1 MEKTQ
6 EEILSEISGM
16 IADIRRQLDVIAGK
30 LEELGKVPGSD
41 ACECRETLPD
51 SVADEDVSKEDA
63 PEVGVSEEIVP
74 GDPLPEGSGE
84 EPYVEPDV
92 EPDVEPGEEP
102 DVEPLLTLD
111 DSEEAIELDVPFF
124 DDSRP
129 SVADVLMRSRAWMT
143 DIPGTSVQDIRSA
156 ISLNDRL
163 YFIKT
168 LFSDDP
174 ALFQSVVTELN
185 GYSSFEDAARWL
197 LDRFKGWDADSDVVY
212 RFMMAVRRKLK

>member
-51 SVADEDVSKEDA
+51 SVEDVDVSKEDA

-74 GDPLPEGSGE
+74 GDSLPEGSGE
-84 EPYVEPDV
+84 EP
-92 EPDVEPGEEP
+92 
-102 DVEPLLTLD
+102 PLLTLD
-111 DSEEAIELDVPFF
+111 DSEEAIELDVPFL

-143 DIPGTSVQDIRSA
+143 DIPGSSVQDIRSA

-197 LDRFKGWDADSDVVY
+197 LDRFKGWDPDSDVIY

>member
-30 LEELGKVPGSD
+30 LEELGKVPGSV
-41 ACECRETLPD
+41 ACECRDTLPD
-51 SVADEDVSKEDA
+51 SVEDVDVSKEDA
-63 PEVGVSEEIVP
+63 PEVAVSEEIVP

-84 EPYVEPDV
+84 EP
-92 EPDVEPGEEP
+92 
-102 DVEPLLTLD
+102 PLLTLD
-111 DSEEAIELDVPFF
+111 DSEEAIELDVPFL

-129 SVADVLMRSRAWMT
+129 SVADVLTRSRAWMT
-143 DIPGTSVQDIRSA
+143 DIPGSSVQDIRSA

-197 LDRFKGWDADSDVVY
+197 LDRFKGWDPDSDVIY

>member
-41 ACECRETLPD
+41 ACQCRETLPD

-84 EPYVEPDV
+84 EPDV
-92 EPDVEPGEEP
+92 EPVEEP

-111 DSEEAIELDVPFF
+111 DSEEAIELDVPFL

-129 SVADVLMRSRAWMT
+129 SVVDVLTRSRAWMT
-143 DIPGTSVQDIRSA
+143 DIPGSSVQDIRSA

-197 LDRFKGWDADSDVVY
+197 LDRFKGWDPDSDVIY

>member
-51 SVADEDVSKEDA
+51 SVADGDIPKEDSL
-63 PEVGVSEEIVP
+63 EVSVSEEIVP

-84 EPYVEPDV
+84 EQDV
-92 EPDVEPGEEP
+92 ETDE
-102 DVEPLLTLD
+102 EPLLTLD
-111 DSEEAIELDVPFF
+111 DSEEAIELDVPFL

-129 SVADVLMRSRAWMT
+129 SVVDVLMRSRAWMT
-143 DIPGTSVQDIRSA
+143 DIPGSSVQDIRSA

-197 LDRFKGWDADSDVVY
+197 LDRFKGWDPDSDVIY

>member
-30 LEELGKVPGSD
+30 LEELGKVPGSV

-51 SVADEDVSKEDA
+51 SVEDVDVSKEDA

-84 EPYVEPDV
+84 EPDV

-111 DSEEAIELDVPFF
+111 DSEEAIELDVPFL

-129 SVADVLMRSRAWMT
+129 SVADVLTRSRAWMT
-143 DIPGTSVQDIRSA
+143 DIPGSSVQDIRSA

-197 LDRFKGWDADSDVVY
+197 LDRFKGWDPDSDVIY

>member
-1 MEKTQ
+1 MDKTQ

-51 SVADEDVSKEDA
+51 SVADGDIPKEDSL
-63 PEVGVSEEIVP
+63 EVSVSEEIVP

-84 EPYVEPDV
+84 ES
-92 EPDVEPGEEP
+92 

-111 DSEEAIELDVPFF
+111 DSEEAIELDVPFL

-129 SVADVLMRSRAWMT
+129 SVVDVLTRSRAWMT
-143 DIPGTSVQDIRSA
+143 DIPGSSVQDIRSA

-197 LDRFKGWDADSDVVY
+197 LDRFKGWDPDSDVIY

>member
-51 SVADEDVSKEDA
+51 SVADGDIPKEDSL
-63 PEVGVSEEIVP
+63 EVSVSEEIVP

-84 EPYVEPDV
+84 EPY
-92 EPDVEPGEEP
+92 VEPGEEP

-111 DSEEAIELDVPFF
+111 DSEEAIELDVPFL

-129 SVADVLMRSRAWMT
+129 SVADVLTRSRAWMT
-143 DIPGTSVQDIRSA
+143 DIPGSSVQDIRSA

-197 LDRFKGWDADSDVVY
+197 LDRFKGWDPDSDVIY

>member
-16 IADIRRQLDVIAGK
+16 IADIRRQMDVIAGK
-30 LEELGKVPGSD
+30 LEELGKVPGSV
-41 ACECRETLPD
+41 ACECRDTLPD
-51 SVADEDVSKEDA
+51 SVEDVDVSKEDA

-74 GDPLPEGSGE
+74 GDSLPEGSGE
-84 EPYVEPDV
+84 EP
-92 EPDVEPGEEP
+92 
-102 DVEPLLTLD
+102 PLLTLD

-143 DIPGTSVQDIRSA
+143 DIPGSSVQDIRSA

>member
-51 SVADEDVSKEDA
+51 SVADGDIPKEDSL
-63 PEVGVSEEIVP
+63 EVSVSEEIVP

-84 EPYVEPDV
+84 EPDV
-92 EPDVEPGEEP
+92 D
-102 DVEPLLTLD
+102 PLLTLD
-111 DSEEAIELDVPFF
+111 DSEEAIELDVPFR

-129 SVADVLMRSRAWMT
+129 SVADVLTRSRAWMT
-143 DIPGTSVQDIRSA
+143 DIPGSSVQDIRSA

-197 LDRFKGWDADSDVVY
+197 LDRFKGWDPDSDVIY

>member
-51 SVADEDVSKEDA
+51 SVADGDIPKEDSL
-63 PEVGVSEEIVP
+63 EVSVSEEIVP

-84 EPYVEPDV
+84 EQDV
-92 EPDVEPGEEP
+92 EPDE
-102 DVEPLLTLD
+102 EPLLTLD
-111 DSEEAIELDVPFF
+111 DSEEAIELDVPFL

-129 SVADVLMRSRAWMT
+129 SVVDVLTRSRAWMT
-143 DIPGTSVQDIRSA
+143 DIPGSSVQDIRSA

-197 LDRFKGWDADSDVVY
+197 LDRFKGWDPDSDVIY

>member
-84 EPYVEPDV
+84 ES
-92 EPDVEPGEEP
+92 

-111 DSEEAIELDVPFF
+111 DSEEAIELDVPFL

-129 SVADVLMRSRAWMT
+129 SVVDVLTRSRAWMT
-143 DIPGTSVQDIRSA
+143 DIPGSSVQDIRSA

-197 LDRFKGWDADSDVVY
+197 LDRFKGWDPDSDVIY

>member
-1 MEKTQ
+1 MMEKPQ
-6 EEILSEISGM
+6 EELLPDISG
-16 IADIRRQLDVIAGK
+16 ILAYIRRQLDVIAGN

-51 SVADEDVSKEDA
+51 SVADGDIPKEDSL
-63 PEVGVSEEIVP
+63 EVSVSEEIGP

-84 EPYVEPDV
+84 EPDV
-92 EPDVEPGEEP
+92 EPVEEP

-111 DSEEAIELDVPFF
+111 DSEEAIELDVPFL

-143 DIPGTSVQDIRSA
+143 DIPGSSVQDIRSA

-197 LDRFKGWDADSDVVY
+197 LDRFKGWDPDSDVIY